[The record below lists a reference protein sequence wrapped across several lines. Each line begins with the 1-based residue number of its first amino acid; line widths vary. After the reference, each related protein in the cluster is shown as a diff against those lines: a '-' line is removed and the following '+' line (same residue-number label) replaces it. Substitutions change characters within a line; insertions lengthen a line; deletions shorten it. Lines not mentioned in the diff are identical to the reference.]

1 MTPVAVVDWLA
12 LLAALIGLVVLLRG
26 WANISS
32 TTLRHTL
39 AGLVLLV
46 LFNGLSNSLQWSG
59 ITTAFDPFEDYTQ
72 LLIPLL
78 YGLAV
83 YDILRR
89 RVEQD
94 LQETAEQ
101 LRQER
106 DLVQSITQTSPAG
119 IILLNPQGE
128 ITYANRRAEE
138 VLGKSLQELLGSECD
153 LLECSEPSLDGDLAT
168 QVQVPCRLV
177 AQTRRPLY
185 DLRCS
190 VCRPDGQQVYLAVN
204 AAPLPD
210 LSGAL
215 QGVVMTFEDVTQR
228 VLAEGALFNEK
239 ERAQVTLH
247 SIGDAVITT
256 DAQARVE
263 YLNPVAEAL
272 TGWTSTEARG
282 MPLAQVFQVVKEQT
296 RQPAPDPVARCLQGG
311 KITGFMEHTVLIS
324 RGGKEYDI
332 DDTAAPIRGR
342 DGQVQGVVLVFH
354 DVTEA
359 RRLERKMAH
368 DAAHDTLTGLVNRR
382 EFEVR
387 VERALAS
394 AKERGAVHVLCYLDL
409 DQFKIINDT
418 SGHAAGDELLKQ
430 VANLLGGLF
439 RHRDTLARLGGD
451 EFGLLLENCPLERG
465 VTIANEVVAQ
475 VHQMPFAWESHVYQ
489 IGVSIGI
496 VPISAAT
503 EGLAQALSQ
512 ADVAC
517 YTAKDLGR
525 GRVHVYQW
533 REIESTQRHGEIL
546 RAARLR
552 EALDWELFHLYCQPI
567 LALSASAQAAKPAPS
582 YELLLRLLDEDG
594 QILHPA
600 AFIPSAER
608 YGLMTNIDRWVIQ
621 ATFRRYAIHFSGVVG
636 PRIAINIS
644 GSSLNDQ
651 SLLDFIYARFHE
663 HNVPPERVC
672 FEIAETAAIHNLTQ
686 AQRFASEVCKMGGSI
701 ALDDFGSA
709 FSSFRYLKNL
719 PVSYLKIEGSFVRD
733 MLESPS
739 DRVMVAAINQVG
751 HTLGIQTIAEHVSDA
766 AIIEELRQMGVDYA
780 QGYAIGQPQ
789 PLAEAWGTESKSP
802 WVNPRA

>member
-324 RGGKEYDI
+324 RGGK
-332 DDTAAPIRGR
+332 
-342 DGQVQGVVLVFH
+342 
-354 DVTEA
+354 
-359 RRLERKMAH
+359 
-368 DAAHDTLTGLVNRR
+368 
-382 EFEVR
+382 
-387 VERALAS
+387 
-394 AKERGAVHVLCYLDL
+394 
-409 DQFKIINDT
+409 
-418 SGHAAGDELLKQ
+418 
-430 VANLLGGLF
+430 
-439 RHRDTLARLGGD
+439 
-451 EFGLLLENCPLERG
+451 
-465 VTIANEVVAQ
+465 
-475 VHQMPFAWESHVYQ
+475 
-489 IGVSIGI
+489 
-496 VPISAAT
+496 
-503 EGLAQALSQ
+503 
-512 ADVAC
+512 
-517 YTAKDLGR
+517 
-525 GRVHVYQW
+525 
-533 REIESTQRHGEIL
+533 
-546 RAARLR
+546 
-552 EALDWELFHLYCQPI
+552 
-567 LALSASAQAAKPAPS
+567 
-582 YELLLRLLDEDG
+582 
-594 QILHPA
+594 
-600 AFIPSAER
+600 
-608 YGLMTNIDRWVIQ
+608 
-621 ATFRRYAIHFSGVVG
+621 
-636 PRIAINIS
+636 
-644 GSSLNDQ
+644 
-651 SLLDFIYARFHE
+651 
-663 HNVPPERVC
+663 
-672 FEIAETAAIHNLTQ
+672 
-686 AQRFASEVCKMGGSI
+686 
-701 ALDDFGSA
+701 
-709 FSSFRYLKNL
+709 
-719 PVSYLKIEGSFVRD
+719 
-733 MLESPS
+733 
-739 DRVMVAAINQVG
+739 
-751 HTLGIQTIAEHVSDA
+751 
-766 AIIEELRQMGVDYA
+766 
-780 QGYAIGQPQ
+780 
-789 PLAEAWGTESKSP
+789 
-802 WVNPRA
+802 